1 MTTLTTQNECRSKR
15 LGQALFLMKS
25 QFPMDKLSQNQRERL
40 NYIEF
45 RIYFTGQI
53 SRSDLIQR
61 FGISEAAATRD
72 LTIFREKASG
82 NIEFDNTAKVYRIT
96 DGFRSV
102 FLKDIEPK
110 QLLRAL
116 VHGIGDDFGNTA
128 DVMVPCEQPSRL
140 QAPPAHILAAVS
152 RAICQKLV
160 LQVEYL
166 SDSGNHGTREIVPL
180 SLFGTGLKW
189 LVRAYCRRKNI
200 FCDFVLNRIRSAEV
214 IQTSKLLEAE
224 MKEQDDEWNKMLKLE
239 LIPHPAGKPEKQ
251 AMTEQEFQMVEGVH
265 ILRVRA
271 ASAGY
276 VLRLWSV
283 DCSEDMRLKLLPLYL
298 RNRIT
303 LHDVDNAI
311 LAPGYQNQP
320 QSN

>member
-1 MTTLTTQNECRSKR
+1 MEKH
-15 LGQALFLMKS
+15 
-25 QFPMDKLSQNQRERL
+25 SQNQRERL
-40 NYIEF
+40 NYLEF
-45 RIYFTGQI
+45 RVYFTGQI

-72 LTIFREKASG
+72 FAVYREEAPE
-82 NIEFDNTAKVYRIT
+82 NIEFDTAVKIYRIAT
-96 DGFRSV
+96 TFSPL

-116 VHGIGDDFGNTA
+116 VHGIGDDFGTTPE
-128 DVMVPCEQPSRL
+128 VMVSCELPSRL

-160 LQVEYL
+160 LKIEYL
-166 SDSGNHGTREIVPL
+166 SDSGNHGAREIVPI
-180 SLFGTGLKW
+180 SLVGTGLKW

-200 FCDFVLNRIRSAEV
+200 FCDFVLNRIRNAEV
-214 IQTSKLLEAE
+214 IWTSKPLESE
-224 MKEQDDEWNKMLKLE
+224 TKDHDDEWNRMLKLE
-239 LIPHPAGKPEKQ
+239 LVPHPAGTPEKK
-251 AMTEQEFQMVEGVH
+251 AMTEQEFQMIAGVH

-271 ASAGY
+271 ALAGY

-283 DCSEDMRLKLLPLYL
+283 DCSEEQRLKQLPLCL
-298 RNRIT
+298 RNRIA

-311 LAPGYQNQP
+311 LAPGYASQP
-320 QSN
+320 PSN